1 MEKKRFKAVIAT
13 DGRATMLVYNGKAYG
28 DFITG
33 VDFSHYVG
41 EDPIMKITS
50 DKEPLPPEGTM
61 DMDTFKKFLEH
72 VMSEDEKE
80 KGIEVLVKPIVE
92 WLKTQDP
99 YLEVHISSEYIKLVR
114 TVESSPVNETVS
126 L

>member
-28 DFITG
+28 KFITG

-50 DKEPLPPEGTM
+50 DKKPLPPEGTE

-92 WLKTQDP
+92 WLKTQDT

-114 TVESSPVNETVS
+114 TDESIPVNETVS